1 MVLNSNGR
9 KGLIF
14 FPLLIF
20 LLLETS
26 MLSAYPDK
34 KDVLE
39 KTTIGLGYG
48 TYKISDA
55 RYKEVYNGGREIY
68 TLEVLQLL
76 HSLNHHHIG
85 LSVGFKHFTIKGK
98 TTITQESTAL
108 TLVPISLGFRYLLKI
123 KHFLPWIEMGMDY
136 YNYKESA
143 ALKTTEG
150 NAFGYHI
157 AGGLYFE
164 IPRVNFIK
172 LIIYAKHTK
181 CLATEEKIKAN
192 LGGLEYSLGL
202 AFGFNLY

>member
-1 MVLNSNGR
+1 MVLNPKCR

-20 LLLETS
+20 LLLETP
-26 MLSAYPDK
+26 LLLAHPDK

-76 HSLNHHHIG
+76 HTLNHHHIG
-85 LSVGFKHFTIKGK
+85 LSLGFKHFTIKGK
-98 TTITQESTAL
+98 TTITQESTKL
-108 TLVPISLGFRYLLKI
+108 TLVPISLGFRYLVKI

-143 ALKTTEG
+143 ALKTTKG
-150 NAFGYHI
+150 SAFGYHI

-164 IPRVNFIK
+164 IPRANFIK

-181 CLATEEKIKAN
+181 CLATEEKIKVS